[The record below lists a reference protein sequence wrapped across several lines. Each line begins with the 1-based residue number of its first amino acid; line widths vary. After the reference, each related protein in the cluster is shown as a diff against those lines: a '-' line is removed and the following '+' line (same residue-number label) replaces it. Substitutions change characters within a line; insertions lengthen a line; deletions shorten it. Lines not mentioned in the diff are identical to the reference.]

1 MSLLIDE
8 MAKQVAQITCCRLDD
23 ARDDVRFTRKVERSV
38 DRFLN
43 GTFLSGVSRNNPG
56 TKKEILPTDRD
67 VIMIDDSPVR
77 VLESSMR
84 PYGSGKRISGYK
96 SNPLESFEQVSAD
109 IDTDDDDDI
118 NVSYGPLLIRNQ
130 PSLANFSQTFGTQG
144 DTQPIS
150 SPPIAQPRRRDNRP
164 DDIPIADALRQQSR
178 SQDYGLMDE
187 DYADDDVITISDTS
201 TSLTDRVVSHS
212 ARTIRPRATAAD
224 KCSTKKR
231 SLDAGSDVDD
241 DPTDGDT
248 DGDLDVSDVQSF
260 FDKFD
265 TVAAREGPTG
275 LPLPGKPIFLSSYTS
290 GTKST
295 SNMLASIA
303 ASKQA
308 HKAASE
314 ILPKSYTNIEVEDL
328 IDTSSSSPVGNA
340 NSVLLKRKQNDID
353 NIPTTRHYSA
363 NTRSILEKLDSFN
376 VDKFTQEYK
385 KNQADKGSQN
395 TAADRFTSEE
405 EAAVRSKAKRSNL
418 QENTGNGRKQSSE
431 EVLIAKKKAAR
442 EKEAGR
448 EQKRKEKEQISLEK
462 QRQNE
467 LAAVNKLKLS
477 KKDTCAEMIVD
488 IDADFANTA
497 GGKKLQSILTPL
509 GIEVSTSW
517 TSPTRN
523 MIKWRRKVKA
533 EYNDALGHFVP
544 IPEEVRKES
553 FILTVL
559 TGVEFVD
566 MVIENRLIENAT
578 SIRRIYP
585 DLKSIYMIEG
595 LNSFFKK
602 MTAQTQREFNNM
614 VQDALGNS
622 TSKTKKQRNEEGDL
636 FLKVQRAYNHR
647 LHPDLVED
655 ALIML
660 QVEYDCLVFHSTTTL
675 DSAEWIA
682 ILTQDIG
689 TIPYKKARLN
699 IHESICMESGQVKA
713 GTTNKDTF
721 SHTLHQVKYVT
732 PSLSKGISDKYGT
745 INEMMKALDIRGSNA
760 FLAIGGEASNRKIG
774 QTLAKN
780 LSFVFSSTD
789 PNAFVP

>member
-1 MSLLIDE
+1 MSLLTDE
-8 MAKQVAQITCCRLDD
+8 MATQVAQTTCCHLDD
-23 ARDDVRFTRKVERSV
+23 ARDDVSFTRNVEQSV
-38 DRFLN
+38 DRFLD
-43 GTFLSGVSRNNPG
+43 GTFLSGVSRNNPE
-56 TKKEILPTDRD
+56 TKRTILPTDRD

-77 VLESSMR
+77 VLEPSMKADG
-84 PYGSGKRISGYK
+84 PGKRISGYS
-96 SNPLESFEQVSAD
+96 SNLLESVEQVSAG
-109 IDTDDDDDI
+109 IDPDNVDDI

-130 PSLANFSQTFGTQG
+130 QSLVHFSQTLDIQG

-150 SPPIAQPRRRDNRP
+150 SPPITQPRRRDNKP
-164 DDIPIADALRQQSR
+164 DDTTDVLRQKPR
-178 SQDYGLMDE
+178 SQGYELMHEIDS
-187 DYADDDVITISDTS
+187 DDDIITISDTS
-201 TSLTDRVVSHS
+201 ASSASYS
-212 ARTIRPRATAAD
+212 ARTIQPCSTPAD
-224 KCSTKKR
+224 KCSTKR
-231 SLDAGSDVDD
+231 RRLEDSTDDDD

-248 DGDLDVSDVQSF
+248 DGDLDVPDVHSF

-265 TVAAREGPTG
+265 TVVARESSTG
-275 LPLPGKPIFLSSYTS
+275 LLVPAKPSFLSSYAS

-295 SNMLASIA
+295 SGILASIA

-363 NTRSILEKLDSFN
+363 NTRSILERLDSFN

-385 KNQADKGSQN
+385 KNQADKGTQN
-395 TAADRFTSEE
+395 TVAHRFTSEE
-405 EAAVRSKAKRSNL
+405 ESTVRSKAKRRNQ
-418 QENTGNGRKQSSE
+418 QENTGSKRKQSSE
-431 EVLIAKKKAAR
+431 GVLIAKKKAAR
-442 EKEAGR
+442 EKEAER

-467 LAAVNKLKLS
+467 LAAVNRLKLS

-497 GGKKLQSILTPL
+497 GGQKLQYILAPL

-523 MIKWRRKVKA
+523 TIKWRRKVKA

-566 MVIENRLIENAT
+566 MVIENRLIDKVT

-585 DLKSIYMIEG
+585 DLKLIYMIEG
-595 LNSFFKK
+595 LTSFFKK
-602 MTAQTQREFNNM
+602 MTARTQREFSNM

-622 TSKTKKQRNEEGDL
+622 TSKTKKRNEEGDL
-636 FLKVQRAYNHR
+636 FVKVQRAYNHR
-647 LHPDLVED
+647 LHLDLVED

-660 QVEYDCLVFHSTTTL
+660 QVEYDCLVFHSTTPL
-675 DSAEWIA
+675 DSAEWIS

-689 TIPYKKARLN
+689 TIPYKKSRLN

-721 SHTLHQVKYVT
+721 SQTLHQVKYVT

-745 INEMMKALDIRGSNA
+745 INDMMKALDIGGSNV

>member
-8 MAKQVAQITCCRLDD
+8 KAKQVAQITCCHFDD
-23 ARDDVRFTRKVERSV
+23 ARDDVRFTRNVERSV
-38 DRFLN
+38 DRFFN
-43 GTFLSGVSRNNPG
+43 GTFLSGISRNSSG
-56 TKKEILPTDRD
+56 TNKNILPTDRD

-77 VLESSMR
+77 VLEPSMR
-84 PYGSGKRISGYK
+84 PRNSGYK
-96 SNPLESFEQVSAD
+96 SNPLESAEQVSVD
-109 IDTDDDDDI
+109 IDTDDDNDVDI

-130 PSLANFSQTFGTQG
+130 PSLANVSQTFGTQG

-150 SPPIAQPRRRDNRP
+150 SPPIAQPRRPDNRR
-164 DDIPIADALRQQSR
+164 DDTPIAGALQQQPR

-187 DYADDDVITISDTS
+187 HYADDDIITISDTS
-201 TSLTDRVVSHS
+201 TSLADCVASYS
-212 ARTIRPRATAAD
+212 ARTIRPSATPID
-224 KCSTKKR
+224 KCLTKKR
-231 SLDAGSDVDD
+231 SLDAGSDGDD

-248 DGDLDVSDVQSF
+248 DGDLDISDVQSF

-265 TVAAREGPTG
+265 TAASREGSTG
-275 LPLPGKPIFLSSYTS
+275 LPVPAKPLFFSSYTS

-295 SNMLASIA
+295 SVMLASIA

-314 ILPKSYTNIEVEDL
+314 ILPKSYSNIEVEDL

-340 NSVLLKRKQNDID
+340 NSVLLKRKHNNID

-363 NTRSILEKLDSFN
+363 TTGSILERLDSFN
-376 VDKFTQEYK
+376 IDKFTMEYK
-385 KNQADKGSQN
+385 KNHAGRGSQN
-395 TAADRFTSEE
+395 TVADRCTSEE
-405 EAAVRSKAKRSNL
+405 DGTVRSKTKRMNQ

-431 EVLIAKKKAAR
+431 GVLIAKKVAAR
-442 EKEAGR
+442 EKEAER
-448 EQKRKEKEQISLEK
+448 EQKRKEKEQICLEK

-488 IDADFANTA
+488 IDADFANSA
-497 GGKKLQSILTPL
+497 GGQKLQSILTPL

-544 IPEEVRKES
+544 IPQEVRKEF

-566 MVIENRLIENAT
+566 MVIENRLIEHAT

-585 DLKSIYMIEG
+585 NLKLIYMIEG

-602 MTAQTQREFNNM
+602 MAAQTQREFNNM

-622 TSKTKKQRNEEGDL
+622 TSKTKKQRSEEGDRDL
-636 FLKVQRAYNHR
+636 FVKVQRAYNRR

-660 QVEYDCLVFHSTTTL
+660 QVEYDCLVFHSTTAL

-760 FLAIGGEASNRKIG
+760 FVAIGGEASNRKIG